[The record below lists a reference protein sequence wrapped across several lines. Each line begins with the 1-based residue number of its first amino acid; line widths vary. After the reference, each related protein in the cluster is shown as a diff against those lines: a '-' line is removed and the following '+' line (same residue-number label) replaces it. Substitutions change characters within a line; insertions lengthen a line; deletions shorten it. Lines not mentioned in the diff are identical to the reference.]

1 MLEQLA
7 LCREIAW
14 ALWGVSWVAFS
25 ALVSTWRL
33 WLTSRYLREALGRE
47 MRSNSSGQR
56 KLIGLLY
63 SRSNQMQR
71 QLLESFLRAPTP
83 TLADLVES
91 TERELRVTASEK
103 RSTPA
108 RTSVPP
114 PPPMIV
120 DEPTVELTTRDF
132 TQHSWASTAPPN
144 KPR

>member
-1 MLEQLA
+1 MLQQLA

-14 ALWGVSWVAFS
+14 VLWGVSWVAFS

-63 SRSNQMQR
+63 SRSSQMQK

-83 TLADLVES
+83 TLEDLVES
-91 TERELRVTASEK
+91 TERELRVTASAK

-108 RTSVPP
+108 RTSVQPQPP
-114 PPPMIV
+114 PLIR
-120 DEPTVELTTRDF
+120 DDQTIELTTRDF
-132 TQHSWASTAPPN
+132 SQAWATPPN
-144 KPR
+144 KR